1 VTDIL
6 PSYSPARRRFLALS
20 LALLTSTAITQ
31 TAFAQAAPPAD
42 QPKPTPPAPKPFS
55 FDILTNDMR
64 QKAKTPFQSG
74 EIQLPK
80 FIAELN
86 YDSYQKI
93 QFRPDHARWSEPGS
107 LFRLHAFHLG
117 WLFKEPVQ
125 LYEVENGMAQH
136 LEFTT
141 ADFKY
146 YNELDNAKGDLTLPG
161 IAGFRLNFPINRADI
176 LDELAAFL
184 GSSYFR
190 ALGRNNV
197 YGQSARGLSIDT
209 GLDDAEEFPRFS
221 DFWLEKQPDGSRSVI
236 VNAALDSQS
245 VTGAY
250 RFEIFPGDDCVMNVT
265 ARLFFRKD
273 VRQLGIAPL
282 TSMFLFAENNRI
294 SFDDYR
300 PQVHDSNGLVIERA
314 DGDVLWRPLNN
325 PPVLSNTYFDEMSPR
340 GFGLMQRDRNFENYQ
355 DAAAHYERRPSAR
368 VEPIGDW
375 GKGTVRLLELPSE
388 FEFNDNI
395 VAFWQP
401 QTPAKAGDEREFSY
415 KLSWG
420 DLDPSP
426 AADLAFVAET
436 RTGHGGLA
444 TMKGDPTMRKFVVD
458 FEGGTLG
465 NLPDETQIQAVTTVS
480 AGTIITST
488 LSRIPANGLWRMVL
502 DVKRD
507 GDKPVELNAH
517 LAGFGQRLSE
527 TWLYQWRA

>member
-1 VTDIL
+1 M
-6 PSYSPARRRFLALS
+6 ALS
-20 LALLTSTAITQ
+20 LALLTSTAIS
-31 TAFAQAAPPAD
+31 TAAHAQDSAAPANP
-42 QPKPTPPAPKPFS
+42 PKPTPPAPQPFS
-55 FDILTNDMR
+55 FDILSNAMR
-64 QKAKTPFQSG
+64 DKAKTPFVSG
-74 EIQLPK
+74 EVPMPP
-80 FIAELN
+80 FIAGLN
-86 YDSYQKI
+86 YDGYQKI
-93 QFRPDHARWSEPGS
+93 QFRPDHARWAEPGS

-117 WLFKEPVQ
+117 WLYKEPVQ
-125 LYEVENGMAQH
+125 LFEVANGTAQH
-136 LEFTT
+136 VDFTT

-146 YNELDNAKGDLTLPG
+146 YNELDTNKGDLVLPG

-176 LDELAAFL
+176 LDELVAFL

-190 ALGRNNV
+190 ALGRGNV
-197 YGQSARGLSIDT
+197 YGLSARGLSIDT
-209 GLDDAEEFPRFS
+209 GLDSPEEFPRFS
-221 DFWLEKQPDGSRSVI
+221 DFFAEKQPPGGRKVV

-250 RFEIFPGDDCVMNVT
+250 RFEILPGDNCTMNVT

-282 TSMFLFAENNRI
+282 TSMFLFAENNRV

-300 PQVHDSNGLVIERA
+300 PQVHDSNGLIIERA

-325 PPVLSNTYFDEMSPR
+325 PPVLANTYFDETSPR
-340 GFGLMQRDRNFENYQ
+340 AFGLMQRDRSFENYQ
-355 DAAAHYERRPSAR
+355 DASAHYERRPS
-368 VEPIGDW
+368 VKIEPIGDW

-401 QTPAKAGDEREFSY
+401 QTPAKAGETREFSY
-415 KLSWG
+415 RLSWG
-420 DLDPSP
+420 DLIPDPT
-426 AADLAFVAET
+426 ADLAFVAET
-436 RTGHGGLA
+436 RTGHGGVA
-444 TMKGDPTMRKFVVD
+444 TSKGDPSMRKFVVD

-465 NLPDETQIQAVTTVS
+465 NLPDATQIQAVTTVS
-480 AGTIITST
+480 AGTIVTST
-488 LSRIPANGLWRMVL
+488 LSRVPANGLWRMVL